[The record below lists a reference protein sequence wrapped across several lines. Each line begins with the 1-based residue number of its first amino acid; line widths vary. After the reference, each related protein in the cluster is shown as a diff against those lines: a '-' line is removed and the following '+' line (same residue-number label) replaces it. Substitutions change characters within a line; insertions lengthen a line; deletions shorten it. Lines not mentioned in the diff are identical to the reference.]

1 MIARPRILDIVV
13 AVALFSPTIAG
24 AQTLATRSIP
34 AAPAAARSMA
44 GPRVELTATAVRQ
57 HAQSRDSV
65 SAAAV
70 AARRKSMGQPIA
82 LMIVGGAAII
92 LGAVIG
98 GDAGTLFMIGGAVT
112 GLFGLYQY
120 LQ

>member
-1 MIARPRILDIVV
+1 MHARPRMLALVLSISVITPAIARAQQPNASR
-13 AVALFSPTIAG
+13 AVAQSA
-24 AQTLATRSIP
+24 
-34 AAPAAARSMA
+34 A

-57 HAQSRDSV
+57 HAQANDSV
-65 SAAAV
+65 STAAV

-82 LMIVGGAAII
+82 LMIVGGAAIV